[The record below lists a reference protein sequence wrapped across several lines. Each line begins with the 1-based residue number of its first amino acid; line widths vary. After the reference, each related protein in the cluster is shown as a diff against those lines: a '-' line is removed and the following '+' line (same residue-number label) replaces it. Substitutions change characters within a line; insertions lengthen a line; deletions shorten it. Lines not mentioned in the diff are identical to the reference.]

1 MPDPRA
7 PGIKVQEIQVSVMA
21 EHHGP
26 RRPGVPTHE
35 FRWTLAVAAGIVL
48 AFFVRMGAWPLFDL
62 DEGAFSQA
70 TREMMYS
77 GNYLSTW
84 LDGQPRYDKP
94 ILSYWMQ
101 ALAVHLFGPQE
112 WAFRLPSAIA
122 AGLWVGV
129 VYGFARERLG
139 AAGAGAA
146 ALLIAFS
153 LGPMVIGRAATA
165 DAWLNL
171 WLTLTFLEI
180 ARWQENPRQNVLM
193 RAYLWMGLGFL
204 TKGPVAIAIPLLASL
219 VFFLAEGRGREWF
232 RAIFNGHGWVILAVV
247 ALPWYLLILLREGT
261 GFFYGFFVE
270 HNLNR
275 FLHTREGHGGSL
287 FYYAL
292 VLPLVLLPFAGWFLA
307 TLGRLRYRPQGLEL
321 LSWVWFGVTFILFSL
336 SSTQL
341 PHYILYGTTP
351 LLLLLAIHRDQLR
364 NRWLAFL
371 PAILLF
377 ALMLAIP
384 DLLRLALDQADRAYE
399 RELIL
404 RGITLFDQHYRWTAA
419 LFLLGALGITLLVRM
434 PIWNRLLLI
443 GALQA
448 VALVTV
454 LIPGLANLQQYP
466 VKRAAEIAR
475 EATVEV
481 VAYGFNMPSFS
492 VYRGAVTERRMP
504 LPGEIAVTRAHNILE
519 IQEQYPDLDLEI
531 LYHAGG
537 VVLLRLPATGRKS

>member
-1 MPDPRA
+1 
-7 PGIKVQEIQVSVMA
+7 MA
-21 EHHGP
+21 EPHGA
-26 RRPGVPTHE
+26 RIPGALSQE
-35 FRWTLAVAAGIVL
+35 FRWVLAIAAGIVL
-48 AFFVRMGAWPLFDL
+48 AFFVRLGAWPLFDL

-101 ALAVHLFGPQE
+101 ALSVHVFGPQE
-112 WAFRLPSAIA
+112 FAFRLPSAIA
-122 AGLWVGV
+122 AGIWVAA

-153 LGPMVIGRAATA
+153 VGPMVIGRAATA

-180 ARWQENPRQNVLM
+180 ARWQENPRRIVLM
-193 RAYLWMGLGFL
+193 RAYLWMALGFL
-204 TKGPVAIAIPLLASL
+204 TKGPVAIVIPLLASL
-219 VFFLAEGRGREWF
+219 VFFLAERRGREWW
-232 RAIFNGHGWVILAVV
+232 RAVFDWRGWVILAVV

-270 HNLNR
+270 HNLQR
-275 FLHTREGHGGSL
+275 FLQTREGHGGSL
-287 FYYAL
+287 FYYVL
-292 VLPLVLLPFAGWFLA
+292 ILPLVLLPFAGWFFS
-307 TLGRLRYRPQGLEL
+307 TLGQLRHRPKGLEL
-321 LSWVWFGVTFILFSL
+321 LSWSWFGVAFILFSL

-341 PHYILYGTTP
+341 PHYILYGATP
-351 LLLLLAIHRDQLR
+351 LLLLLAIHRERIR

-371 PAILLF
+371 PAVLLF

-384 DLLRLALDQADRAYE
+384 DLLRVALEQADRAYE
-399 RELIL
+399 RELIM
-404 RGITLFDQHYRWTAA
+404 RGIDLFDGQYRWTVA
-419 LFLLGALGITLLVRM
+419 LFLLGALGIALLVRL

-448 VALVTV
+448 LALVTV
-454 LIPGLANLQQYP
+454 LVPLLADMQQYP

-475 EATVEV
+475 DTDANV
-481 VAYGFNMPSFS
+481 VAYSFNMPSFS

-504 LPGEIAVTRAHNILE
+504 SPGEIAVTQVHHVKA
-519 IQEQYPDLDLEI
+519 IQAQYPDLDIEI
-531 LYHAGG
+531 LYHEGG
-537 VVLLRLPATGRKS
+537 VVLLRLPVEGDES

>member
-1 MPDPRA
+1 
-7 PGIKVQEIQVSVMA
+7 MA
-21 EHHGP
+21 EHHST
-26 RRPGVPTHE
+26 RIPGALSNE
-35 FRWTLAVAAGIVL
+35 LRWALAVAAGIVL
-48 AFFVRMGAWPLFDL
+48 AFFVRLGAWPLFDL

-70 TREMMYS
+70 TLEMMYS

-101 ALAVHLFGPQE
+101 ALSVHLFGPQE

-122 AGLWVGV
+122 AGIWVAA
-129 VYGFARERLG
+129 VYSFARERLG
-139 AAGAGAA
+139 TAGAGAA

-180 ARWQENPRQNVLM
+180 ARWQENPRRIVLM

-204 TKGPVAIAIPLLASL
+204 TKGPVAIVVPLLASL
-219 VFFLAEGRGREWF
+219 VFFVAEKRSREWF
-232 RAIFNGHGWVILAVV
+232 RAIFDWRGWVILAVV

-270 HNLNR
+270 HNLQR
-275 FLHTREGHGGSL
+275 FLQTREGHGGSI
-287 FYYAL
+287 FYFVV
-292 VLPLVLLPFAGWFLA
+292 VLPLVLLPFAGWFLS
-307 TLGRLRYRPQGLEL
+307 TLGRLRQRPRGLEL
-321 LSWVWFGVTFILFSL
+321 LSWSWFGVVFILFSL

-341 PHYILYGTTP
+341 PHYILYGVTP
-351 LLLLLAIHRDQLR
+351 LLLLLAIHRDQLC

-371 PAILLF
+371 PAFLLF
-377 ALMLAIP
+377 ALMLAVP
-384 DLLRLALDQADRAYE
+384 DLLRIALEQADRAYE

-404 RGITLFDQHYRWTAA
+404 RGIDLFDRQYRGTVA
-419 LFLLGALGITLLVRM
+419 LFLLGALGIALLVRL

-448 VALVTV
+448 IALITV
-454 LIPGLANLQQYP
+454 LVPALASMQQYP
-466 VKRAAEIAR
+466 VKRAAEMAR
-475 EATVEV
+475 ETGSEV
-481 VAYGFNMPSFS
+481 VAYSFNMPSFS

-504 LPGEIAVTRAHNILE
+504 LPGEIAVTRAHSVAE
-519 IQEQYPDLDLEI
+519 IEARYPNLDLEI
-531 LYHAGG
+531 LYREGG
-537 VVLLRLPATGRKS
+537 VVLLRLPAEGNEW